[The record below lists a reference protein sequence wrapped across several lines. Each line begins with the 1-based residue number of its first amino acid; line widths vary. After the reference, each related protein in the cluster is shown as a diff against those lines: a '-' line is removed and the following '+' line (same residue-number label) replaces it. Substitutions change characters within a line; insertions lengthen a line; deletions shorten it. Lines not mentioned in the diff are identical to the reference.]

1 MSHTKSSHMLQEFFS
16 WHLHCLRYLKDIPET
31 FPVDVGCRFSKEKS
45 IFPFAYK
52 PHAHGLGR
60 DITGYQYNGSYHEI
74 DKGHPQWPQTFY
86 PVTNKIEVKNGDY
99 LKKPRVFTTIMVA
112 WQAETMEYYD
122 EYAANDMREKGMYG
136 TATSSEEGLSRN
148 RNKGFEAIS
157 QQLEHFPRKN
167 AAGRIN
173 QSQRLDQNQGKQP
186 LSENTNHASINR
198 QNSELR
204 KLPNSVRAIEVGQSE
219 AVHKPHSSVSGMS
232 KQLQCAHTFMFAVCI
247 ICSFGETYIQF
258 IMARRVY
265 YIWSGV
271 AIDTSGSRKWT
282 AQYFMP
288 HGITADHQG
297 TIWLTD
303 VAMHQVF
310 KIPPGQTVPKMTL
323 GQKFQHGEDT
333 NLFCKPSDVSVLL
346 SGEFFVSDGYCY
358 SRVLKF
364 SKDGTFLMSFGKR
377 NVQFGAV
384 PPVVTFDIPHSI
396 TVSEEHHLVCVADRE
411 NNRIQCFDLDGNFKQ
426 VIKCPEFG
434 PRLFALEYCPAH
446 GGLLYAVNG
455 PAFEICWKCGMYQMS
470 AMPRNRPS
478 FRLILMHIEIAS
490 AELLRF
496 SLEDFSESQE
506 IWRKE
511 IRENFQKMKAEGSNL
526 PQLEEELI
534 KRRKEELRHAQDVRE
549 HYESKLEHANNLY
562 MELTACMLQLEKR
575 ERELIKREQQLTLY
589 NKHRKSIVRP
599 IIKAQEKLDRLGK
612 KCTRRSGSEVTTPD
626 SMKNTEGSMTTS
638 SELVPPSPTK
648 LRTRKSRHRRNNSR
662 ESMKDITSAQISI
675 YIRSITGH
683 PNIRQT

>member
-1 MSHTKSSHMLQEFFS
+1 MHFLSGLFPNRPVRLGSHTTASVPCRYKLYIQNGQEYLSLCLQNTCS
-16 WHLHCLRYLKDIPET
+16 WIRLL
-31 FPVDVGCRFSKEKS
+31 DVL
-45 IFPFAYK
+45 ITQVQWIIL
-52 PHAHGLGR
+52 LG
-60 DITGYQYNGSYHEI
+60 
-74 DKGHPQWPQTFY
+74 
-86 PVTNKIEVKNGDY
+86 
-99 LKKPRVFTTIMVA
+99 
-112 WQAETMEYYD
+112 
-122 EYAANDMREKGMYG
+122 
-136 TATSSEEGLSRN
+136 
-148 RNKGFEAIS
+148 
-157 QQLEHFPRKN
+157 
-167 AAGRIN
+167 
-173 QSQRLDQNQGKQP
+173 
-186 LSENTNHASINR
+186 
-198 QNSELR
+198 
-204 KLPNSVRAIEVGQSE
+204 VG
-219 AVHKPHSSVSGMS
+219 
-232 KQLQCAHTFMFAVCI
+232 
-247 ICSFGETYIQF
+247 CSFGETYIQF

-455 PAFEICWKCGMYQMS
+455 PAFEICWKCGMYQM
-470 AMPRNRPS
+470 
-478 FRLILMHIEIAS
+478 
-490 AELLRF
+490 
-496 SLEDFSESQE
+496 
-506 IWRKE
+506 
-511 IRENFQKMKAEGSNL
+511 
-526 PQLEEELI
+526 
-534 KRRKEELRHAQDVRE
+534 
-549 HYESKLEHANNLY
+549 
-562 MELTACMLQLEKR
+562 
-575 ERELIKREQQLTLY
+575 
-589 NKHRKSIVRP
+589 
-599 IIKAQEKLDRLGK
+599 
-612 KCTRRSGSEVTTPD
+612 
-626 SMKNTEGSMTTS
+626 
-638 SELVPPSPTK
+638 
-648 LRTRKSRHRRNNSR
+648 
-662 ESMKDITSAQISI
+662 
-675 YIRSITGH
+675 
-683 PNIRQT
+683 